1 MENTNLTPE
10 NVAEKLN
17 AIFSE
22 KSAGFVSKEDA
33 EAFNTR
39 VETELEGLKTLDAK
53 TNELSEVIA
62 KFEGKLEALKE
73 TAKAPAKK
81 MSLGQSITKT
91 YEENLDAIKD
101 AISRGGKV
109 NLEVKDTT
117 ITGNYEGTFNL
128 TDYDAEIDHK
138 PRKRMGIM
146 DVVNSGST
154 SSKFVTYVS
163 QVKEAIGSWT
173 PEAGEKD
180 ESAQDWAEVS
190 EEVKK
195 IATYV
200 KVSKEMLE
208 DLPFVRSEINN
219 DLLKGLNESI
229 EDALINGSG
238 VGAVINGLLSIPMG
252 LPAFTGA
259 GFTGANAIPNANL
272 SDVLRVAKAQI
283 ESANYTPTHVVLNP
297 VDVAKL
303 QLTKGTDGTYTYPI
317 YLPEGGSMVIADM
330 VVISSTFI
338 AVDKYIIGDF
348 SRINVKMREGLN
360 LSVGLDKDD
369 FTRNMVTILA
379 EARLVQYVK
388 QNQKRAFVQ
397 GDIPTDI
404 ALIDAP

>member
-22 KSAGFVSKEDA
+22 KSKGFVSKEDA

-39 VETELEGLKTLDAK
+39 VQTELEGLKGLDAK

-73 TAKAPAKK
+73 TAKAPAQK

-91 YEENLDAIKD
+91 YEDNLDAIKD
-101 AISRGGKV
+101 AVSRGGKV

-117 ITGNYEGTFNL
+117 ITGNYVGTFNL

-154 SSKFVTYVS
+154 SSKFVTYVT
-163 QVKEAIGSWT
+163 QVKEANGSWT
-173 PEAGEKD
+173 AEAGDKD
-180 ESAQDWAEVS
+180 ESAQDWREIS

-229 EDALINGSG
+229 EDALINGTG
-238 VGAVINGLLSIPMG
+238 VGAVISGLLSLPMG

-283 ESANYTPTHVVLNP
+283 ESSNYTPTHIVLNP

-388 QNQKRAFVQ
+388 ENQKRAFVV

>member
-1 MENTNLTPE
+1 
-10 NVAEKLN
+10 
-17 AIFSE
+17 
-22 KSAGFVSKEDA
+22 
-33 EAFNTR
+33 
-39 VETELEGLKTLDAK
+39 
-53 TNELSEVIA
+53 
-62 KFEGKLEALKE
+62 
-73 TAKAPAKK
+73 
-81 MSLGQSITKT
+81 
-91 YEENLDAIKD
+91 
-101 AISRGGKV
+101 
-109 NLEVKDTT
+109 
-117 ITGNYEGTFNL
+117 
-128 TDYDAEIDHK
+128 
-138 PRKRMGIM
+138 
-146 DVVNSGST
+146 
-154 SSKFVTYVS
+154 
-163 QVKEAIGSWT
+163 
-173 PEAGEKD
+173 
-180 ESAQDWAEVS
+180 
-190 EEVKK
+190 
-195 IATYV
+195 
-200 KVSKEMLE
+200 MLE

-238 VGAVINGLLSIPMG
+238 IGSVINGLLSVPMG

-259 GFTGANAIPNANL
+259 GFTGANAIANANL

-317 YLPEGGSMVIADM
+317 YLPEGGQMVLADM

-338 AVDKYIIGDF
+338 AVDKYIVGDF

-360 LSVGLDKDD
+360 LSVGLDQDD

-388 QNQKRAFVQ
+388 QNQKSAFVQ